1 MKKIKY
7 IILLFTV
14 SLLFTQCEED
24 YLDTSSASN
33 ADDDFVTSTTT
44 ETYKTLSWCYA
55 NYRQNCIMGTYR
67 WNDPIGSDSETYPEA
82 GSSNNDNAKMNVDA
96 LTADVASTGFN
107 NLYIT
112 LARAIKV
119 ANIIAEKDEYKEDVE
134 AGTATDWTQLYG
146 EAVTMWAFCYFQ
158 LVKHCGDVPYGYENT
173 YVTEYELTSR
183 FDIFDNLIAALED
196 VAPLMY
202 AVGEESITGERMS
215 QTFAYALI
223 GKIAMYSGGYQ
234 TIRTDVDGLYGDLTF
249 TEISS
254 EENDCVYA
262 RRTDYEDYYAIAQT
276 YFRLARTNAGSVE
289 LVTSDDRDYANNPFQ
304 RHFQYA
310 HDLEVSPETIFEIG
324 TMQGGGDNAVNSEYP
339 YAFGRPSNGG
349 SSNSYPC
356 KSFSALRIVAT
367 VYYGEYLDGDMR
379 RDVSVAVT
387 GSDGSGN
394 EKMISFDPGS
404 KCDGGIASN
413 KWDENRMDPPYT
425 TKKRQSGINYPI
437 MRLADVNLMLAE
449 ADAVLGSDAEAQEL
463 VNEIRARAFGD
474 SDHSIS
480 STGDELL
487 DDVLE
492 ERKLELLGEGTRR
505 WDLIRNGLL
514 SERAVGVREE
524 METMVAGLEADG
536 YYEFPATGN
545 VISNYI
551 YTKSV
556 ALDSPLTY
564 DADESD
570 PTQYPGWRGQ
580 YDYTTVDGY
589 SSDTDEHNIAIQGM
603 FSHIAD
609 ADTAALV
616 ADGYEKTNWGIDISN
631 NLSTYEDNL
640 MSGVTSTDQPPR
652 YYWPI
657 PSETISNSNG
667 AITNGY
673 GLAD

>member
-1 MKKIKY
+1 MKKLKY
-7 IILLFTV
+7 IILLFTA
-14 SLLFTQCEED
+14 SLLFTQCEKD
-24 YLDTSSASN
+24 YLETSSASN

-96 LTADVASTGFN
+96 LTADVAATGFN

-112 LARAIKV
+112 LARAKKI
-119 ANIIAEKDEYKEDVE
+119 ADIIAAKDEYKEDVE
-134 AGTATDWTQLYG
+134 AGVATQWTQLYG
-146 EAVTMWAFCYFQ
+146 EAISMWAFCYYQ

-183 FDIFDNLIAALED
+183 FDIYDNLIAALEE

-202 AVGEESITGERMS
+202 AVGQENITGERMS

-234 TIRTDVDGLYGDLTF
+234 TIRTDVSGLYGDLSF
-249 TEISS
+249 TNISS

-262 RRTDYEDYYAIAQT
+262 RRNDYADYYTIAQT
-276 YFRLARTNAGSVE
+276 YFRLARTNAGSVS

-324 TMQGGGDNAVNSEYP
+324 TIQGGGSNAVNSEYP

-356 KSFSALRIVAT
+356 KSFSALRIVPT
-367 VYYGEYLDGDMR
+367 VYYGEFEDGDMR

-413 KWDENRMDPPYT
+413 KWDENRMNPPYT

-449 ADAVLGSDAEAQEL
+449 ADAVLGADAEAQEL

-480 STGDELL
+480 STGDQLVE
-487 DDVLE
+487 DVLE

-514 SERAVGVREE
+514 SKRAVGVREE

-536 YYEFPATGN
+536 YYVFPATGN

-556 ALDSPLTY
+556 ALSSPLTY
-564 DADESD
+564 DADLTD
-570 PTQYPGWRGQ
+570 PAQYPGWRGQ
-580 YDYTTVDGY
+580 YDYTTVDGF
-589 SSDTDEHNIAIQGM
+589 SADTDEHNIAIQGI
-603 FSHIAD
+603 FNYVD
-609 ADTAALV
+609 DTEGATLV
-616 ADGYEKTNWGIDISN
+616 ADGYEKTNWGIDIVN
-631 NLSTYEDNL
+631 NLSVYEDNL

-657 PSETISNSNG
+657 PSETISNSKG